1 MATPPAAAPDGA
13 LPSAANQQAALAGT
27 PAGTGAHAPPQVPLS
42 TKFPVS
48 DMMGAVDAIQAHH
61 QQQVEEHRLA
71 AEAAAAAAT
80 GPGPGSSSA
89 GGAPSSSNGS
99 SGETA
104 GGNEAG
110 GSSEGKP
117 PLGYPG
123 TFFLEKPLSPEEAHT
138 IPRMWQPPGGSYPG
152 YPYGGGP
159 GYPPPPLTGPP
170 PGSQQSQYPGSGAPA
185 YPPASPYPQVHH
197 APAPAS
203 TGSSYGASAPP
214 YPGAA
219 PYPAALQQQ
228 PQRVPSVPPSMPPA
242 GTSGGRKKAFI
253 VGINYFGTSA
263 QLRGCINDAK
273 CMEYLLK
280 SKFGFKQENILM
292 MTDDCPDPLRRPTR
306 ANMYQG
312 FRWLLMDMK
321 PGDSLV
327 FHYSGHGSQQR
338 DYSGEETDG
347 MNETLCPMDFKQA
360 GEIVD
365 DELNRM
371 LINPLPTGVKLHAII
386 DACHSGSVMDL
397 PFQAH
402 VRGGYAQWES
412 SYHYTRSHKGTAGGF
427 AVQFGAA
434 KDSQTAADTQALAGN
449 TSTGA
454 ATFCFIQ
461 AIERRGTKLSYGELL
476 IAMHNTLQERMGP
489 AAMGPSSS
497 GGLLGMLL
505 GGSMM
510 SGGGSYR
517 GQEPVLSG
525 NYAFDMSFPF
535 SL

>member
-1 MATPPAAAPDGA
+1 MTTPHAAGPDGGLPNAAEQQAAAPGA
-13 LPSAANQQAALAGT
+13 NTDP
-27 PAGTGAHAPPQVPLS
+27 PVPPQVPLS

-48 DMMGAVDAIQAHH
+48 DLMGAVEAIEVHH

-71 AEAAAAAAT
+71 AEAAAASASGAGPEGSTAGDASGSDDGGSTAGAA
-80 GPGPGSSSA
+80 GSSEDGDGS
-89 GGAPSSSNGS
+89 GG
-99 SGETA
+99 
-104 GGNEAG
+104 
-110 GSSEGKP
+110 EGKP

-123 TFFLEKPLSPEEAHT
+123 TFFLEKPLTAEEAHT

-170 PGSQQSQYPGSGAPA
+170 PGAQQPQYPG
-185 YPPASPYPQVHH
+185 YPPVGGSAAQPPPSSAYPQVHH
-197 APAPAS
+197 APYPAPA
-203 TGSSYGASAPP
+203 GNPYGAA
-214 YPGAA
+214 AA
-219 PYPAALQQQ
+219 PYPAAPQQQ
-228 PQRVPSVPPSMPPA
+228 PQRVSVPPGMPPA
-242 GTSGGRKKAFI
+242 ATSGGRKKAFI

-273 CMEYLLK
+273 CMDYLLK
-280 SKFGFKQENILM
+280 TKFGFKQENILM

-306 ANMYQG
+306 ANMFQG
-312 FRWLLMDMK
+312 FRWLLMDLK

-347 MNETLCPMDFKQA
+347 MNETLCPMDFKHA

-365 DELNRM
+365 DELNRV

-427 AVQFGAA
+427 AVQFGAS

-449 TSTGA
+449 ASTGA

-461 AIERRGTKLSYGELL
+461 AIERRGTKLTYGELL

-489 AAMGPSSS
+489 AAQAPSSS
-497 GGLLGMLL
+497 GGLMGMLL

-510 SGGGSYR
+510 SGGGYR
-517 GQEPVLSG
+517 GQEPVLSA
-525 NYAFDMSFPF
+525 NYAFDMAFPF
-535 SL
+535 AL